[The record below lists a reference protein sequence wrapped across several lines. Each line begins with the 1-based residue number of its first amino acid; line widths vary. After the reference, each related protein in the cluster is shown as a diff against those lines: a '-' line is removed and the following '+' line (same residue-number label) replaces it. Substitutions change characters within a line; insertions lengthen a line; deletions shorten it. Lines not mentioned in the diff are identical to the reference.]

1 MKKTVAVFIAFFIVS
16 MGVMVGWGFIDKQ
29 LKENVSPPASNP
41 SSGQSATPTNST
53 SEQPSSP
60 SSTSPA
66 VQSYSIAELSKH
78 NTQNDCWLAINGNV
92 YNVTQY
98 LDFHPGGSDLILMMC
113 GKDATQAYNT
123 QGGRGRGHSSRA
135 DTLLAQY
142 IIGKLN

>member
-16 MGVMVGWGFIDKQ
+16 MGIMVGWGFIDKQ
-29 LKENVSPPASNP
+29 LKENVSPPTSNP
-41 SSGQSATPTNST
+41 PSVQSATPTNST
-53 SEQPSSP
+53 AEQPSSP

-98 LDFHPGGSDLILMMC
+98 LDFHPGGADVILMMC